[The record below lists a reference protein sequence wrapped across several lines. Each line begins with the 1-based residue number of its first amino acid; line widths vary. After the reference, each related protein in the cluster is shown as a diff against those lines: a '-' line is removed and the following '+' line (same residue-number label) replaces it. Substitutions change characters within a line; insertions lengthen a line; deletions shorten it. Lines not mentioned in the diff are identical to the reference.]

1 MGDALDQLVFPA
13 KDVLR
18 SAIFDNELGLISG
31 QSWIDWHNHNS
42 HGLASPV
49 NQSPLEGILTVYTN
63 EVTALNPHCMDC
75 GGILLND
82 FPELFE
88 GNGFKIP
95 FVRDEVTGF

>member
-1 MGDALDQLVFPA
+1 
-13 KDVLR
+13 
-18 SAIFDNELGLISG
+18 
-31 QSWIDWHNHNS
+31 
-42 HGLASPV
+42 
-49 NQSPLEGILTVYTN
+49 
-63 EVTALNPHCMDC
+63 MDC